1 MGEDSF
7 KHEVLAMEVALKG
20 SPLNYSHHAIF
31 DKQAVLTIVKPVKP
45 KKLSIHIYLC
55 EPGSYKEIDSGEI
68 DISPNASFD
77 TIVKS
82 CEGVVK
88 VDINAYH
95 GKHKKN
101 YSMKYYH

>member
-55 EPGSYKEIDSGEI
+55 EPGNYREINSGEI
-68 DISPNASFD
+68 TISKDASLE
-77 TIVKS
+77 T
-82 CEGVVK
+82 VVK
-88 VDINAYH
+88 HYSGMLEVDIHAFH
-95 GKHKKN
+95 GSGQKD